1 MDNSPEK
8 NINIDAAIRQYRKNK
23 ERALQYNKDHPE
35 KCRIRLKWN
44 YDKTKIESPEKYQA
58 MLLKNKQKLSRK
70 KVSQNKNSIVIF
82 KIP

>member
-35 KCRIRLKWN
+35 KCRIRQKRN

-58 MLLKNKQKLSRK
+58 MLLKKNISRK